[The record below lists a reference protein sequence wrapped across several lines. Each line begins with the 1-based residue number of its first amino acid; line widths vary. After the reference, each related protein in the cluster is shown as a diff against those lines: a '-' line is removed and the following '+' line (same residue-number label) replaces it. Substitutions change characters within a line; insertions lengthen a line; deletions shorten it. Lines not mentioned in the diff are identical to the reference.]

1 MTYIP
6 VTIGE
11 QDSIQVITAF
21 GGGETPALALR
32 AVDVVGGITS
42 TRELTNTGDSE
53 FVGIA
58 TFRDSLLVEKDFSV
72 AGVSTFVGDVT
83 FGGGTIG
90 LGDAPTDSVVFAA
103 DVDSSILPNTD
114 NTFDLGSIVK
124 RWRDIYLNVGV
135 GKTYGIAYFGANAQ
149 LVSTTTPSALGITTS
164 SLILTVDDTGG
175 PGWSDGIDGGFF

>member
-21 GGGETPALALR
+21 GGGETPALSLR
-32 AVDVVGGITS
+32 AVDLVGGITS

-72 AGVSTFVGDVT
+72 AGVSTFVGVT
-83 FGGGTIG
+83 Q
-90 LGDAPTDSVVFAA
+90 LRRD
-103 DVDSSILPNTD
+103 D
-114 NTFDLGSIVK
+114 N
-124 RWRDIYLNVGV
+124 
-135 GKTYGIAYFGANAQ
+135 
-149 LVSTTTPSALGITTS
+149 
-164 SLILTVDDTGG
+164 
-175 PGWSDGIDGGFF
+175 